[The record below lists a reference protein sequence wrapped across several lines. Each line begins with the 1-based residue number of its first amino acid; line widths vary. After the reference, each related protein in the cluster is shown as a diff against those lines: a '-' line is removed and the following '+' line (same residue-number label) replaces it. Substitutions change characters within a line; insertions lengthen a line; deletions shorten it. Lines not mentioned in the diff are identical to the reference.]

1 MKKTDANQDVVYA
14 RRKGGSR
21 ANHRDEIDDRRERV
35 SDVFGYSDQPQ
46 NSAPAFDV
54 LPFLGIVA
62 GQWKRIVLGGV
73 ILGAVG
79 LVAGM
84 KLWDKHYTAVAQL
97 VRNESPN
104 TVSVLGDRTMS
115 AQTFAGMLRSPDLI
129 ERVGG
134 KLGLEAEELSENLRI
149 MPERNSEILTVAVS
163 GKTAEEAV
171 RGANTY
177 ATESVTYTQEMQG
190 ESAKEISRFLH
201 HQLTQIN
208 EEIQVL
214 NRQWWTASK
223 SLAAASVAA
232 SGNSQSKM
240 PMAAVAMPQQA
251 TPARTMQLINKLD
264 TARDE
269 LFDLLTRYTD
279 AHPQVVAQRSKIA
292 ALEKQLQG
300 MEPPAKAAPT
310 VPSPVLTVEAATKSP
325 EEAKAVTPVASNP
338 DTDLDIIKTKLTAL
352 ESARLALLSK
362 QNTLQLFERNSP
374 GNYRVLLPATI
385 GEAIVHDPKLKIAF
399 LAVFGA
405 VVGAFGMALIV
416 AGREFFD
423 DRLKTADDVKR
434 VTSLPVLARLNNLEG
449 MTALERRDWAFRT
462 WTMLQKRIGTSPNEG
477 LVCGITASSSA
488 EERSIWMNLLAQAAS
503 QCGFRV
509 LTITTKKSPDQNEA
523 LPQIPSA
530 EDSHKALT
538 ETLVNSESALLAPT
552 ASNALESPME
562 VSQKLTGVDAQPMV
576 HIPLPGWVWNL
587 ERRRQWKAALEQ
599 WQQIDNVVILVE
611 LPPASSPEAVL
622 LAENLPNL
630 IWLTES
636 GKATASETRTQLET
650 LNNASCNIVG
660 AVMKDDAMASSF
672 KTNFARWT
680 QTAAA

>member
-1 MKKTDANQDVVYA
+1 MKKTDANEDVVYA

-21 ANHRDEIDDRRERV
+21 TNHRDEIDDRRERV
-35 SDVFGYSDQPQ
+35 SDGFGHSDQPQ

-62 GQWKRIVLGGV
+62 GQWKKIVVGGV
-73 ILGAVG
+73 VIGALGLA
-79 LVAGM
+79 AGM

-104 TVSVLGDRTMS
+104 TASVLGDREMS
-115 AQTFAGMLRSPDLI
+115 AQTFAGMLRAPDLI

-134 KLGLEAEELSENLRI
+134 KLGLEAEQLSESLRI

-232 SGNSQSKM
+232 AGTSQSKM
-240 PMAAVAMPQQA
+240 PMASVMTPQQM
-251 TPARTMQLINKLD
+251 TPARTMQLISKLD

-292 ALEKQLQG
+292 ALEKQIQQ
-300 MEPPAKAAPT
+300 MEPATKAAPA
-310 VPSPVLTVEAATKSP
+310 VPSPVLAVEAATKAP
-325 EEAKAVTPVASNP
+325 EEAKATTVASNP

-405 VVGAFGMALIV
+405 VVGAFGMALFV

-488 EERSIWMNLLAQAAS
+488 EERSVWMNLLAQAAS

-509 LTITTKKSPDQNEA
+509 LTITTKKSPDQPDA
-523 LPQIPSA
+523 LPMIPSA

-538 ETLVNSESALLAPT
+538 ETLVNSESALLAPVNT
-552 ASNALESPME
+552 NALESPME

-587 ERRRQWKAALEQ
+587 ERRRQWKAALDQ

-636 GKATASETRTQLET
+636 GKATASDTRTQLET

-660 AVMKDDAMASSF
+660 AVMKDDATSSSF
-672 KTNFARWT
+672 KPNFARWT